1 MSVRVK
7 VSYTDEEE
15 LQDILRRLEPDVKHC
30 KVAKRQE
37 GTYRNAYIYMQ
48 TKRERVCRIQGGRE
62 PEKGRQGERY
72 RSQRYYC
79 NVRIVCSV

>member
-37 GTYRNAYIYMQ
+37 GTYRNAYIYMHPFDRTNKEGKSVQ
-48 TKRERVCRIQGGRE
+48 DPGR
-62 PEKGRQGERY
+62 
-72 RSQRYYC
+72 
-79 NVRIVCSV
+79 

>member
-15 LQDILRRLEPDVKHC
+15 LQDILQRLEPDVKHW

-37 GTYRNAYIYMQ
+37 GAYRNAYIYMHPFDRTNKEGKSVQ
-48 TKRERVCRIQGGRE
+48 DPGR
-62 PEKGRQGERY
+62 
-72 RSQRYYC
+72 
-79 NVRIVCSV
+79 

>member
-37 GTYRNAYIYMQ
+37 GTYRNAYLYMHPFDRTNKEGKSVQ
-48 TKRERVCRIQGGRE
+48 DPGR
-62 PEKGRQGERY
+62 
-72 RSQRYYC
+72 
-79 NVRIVCSV
+79 